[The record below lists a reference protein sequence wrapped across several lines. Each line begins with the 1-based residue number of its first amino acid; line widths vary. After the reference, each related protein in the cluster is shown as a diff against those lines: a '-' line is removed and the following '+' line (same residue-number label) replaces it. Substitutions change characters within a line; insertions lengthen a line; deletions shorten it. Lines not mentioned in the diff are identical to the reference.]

1 MERMLALRDSLSRF
15 YGRHDTLTRLI
26 FKFVLALW
34 MFMEIR
40 IDMGNGALFYNF
52 FVICILS
59 LVCAFLPSGGMI
71 ILGAAVMILCLY
83 GVSLE
88 AVIVG
93 GGIILIVLML
103 YFSIA
108 PSSAYP
114 FVVTAL
120 FVKMGLGC
128 VPAVLFGLIGS
139 PLSAVGIAFGG
150 TVYSFMQAIIRAD
163 SSFEAASAEATEA
176 MVQKIAGLIEEV
188 ITTPEILFTAG
199 ILAIVMLVVY
209 FIRRLAVKYAWTVA
223 AAVGSIV
230 YILLRFAAGIVWGAE
245 FTLTLLLTEIILAL
259 LVAIAAQLML
269 FSLDYKKTETVRFED
284 DEYYYFVR
292 AVPKKKIHRKKRRRR
307 SGGR

>member
-15 YGRHDTLTRLI
+15 YGRHDTLIRLI
-26 FKFVLALW
+26 FKFVLSLW

-40 IDMGNGALFYNF
+40 IDMGTGAAFYNF
-52 FVICILS
+52 FVICVLS
-59 LVCAFLPSGGMI
+59 LICAFLPSGGMI
-71 ILGAAVMILCLY
+71 ILGAAAMILCLY

-93 GGIILIVLML
+93 GGIILIGLML

-120 FVKMGLGC
+120 FVKMGFGC
-128 VPAVLFGLIGS
+128 VPAVLFGLIGG

-150 TVYSFMQAIIRAD
+150 TVHSLIQAVIRAD
-163 SSFEAASAEATEA
+163 GSFQATSAEAAEA
-176 MVQKIAGLIEEV
+176 MVQKIAGLIEAV
-188 ITTPEILFTAG
+188 ITTPEILITAG
-199 ILAIVMLVVY
+199 ILALVMLVVY
-209 FIRRLAVKYAWTVA
+209 FIRILAMKWAWTA
-223 AAVGSIV
+223 AAIIGIIV
-230 YILLRFAAGIVWGAE
+230 YILLRFASGVFWGAE
-245 FTLTLLLTEIILAL
+245 FIPVSILTEILLAL
-259 LVAIAAQLML
+259 FVAMAAQLML
-269 FSLDYKKTETVRFED
+269 FSLDYKRTETVRFED

-307 SGGR
+307 SEGR